1 MLRTTSML
9 RYRVHR
15 ACNSKRGLQADKHNR
30 FVRKLKVKV
39 FSNRSKTVRSTAHV
53 SSIPSYVAVTDG
65 EASTTYSLK
74 KTIGTLVSHGVTV
87 INPAFYGDISVSETT
102 KTSFG
107 DYQYSGS
114 MQLFSQLSTIT
125 TNYRNPRDLATAI
138 SNSLEATDVFDKVE
152 VAGPGFINF
161 FLSDEYISSQAS
173 KMLRQ
178 VSQEV
183 PKKHKKVIVDFSSPN
198 IAKEMHVGHLRSTII
213 GDSLCQALEHRGF
226 TVSRLNH
233 VGDWGTQFGMLIA
246 YMREYGGEGTVDLS
260 DLQSFYKRA
269 KIKFDEDENF
279 RRRAQAAVTELQA
292 YEPETYRVWE
302 QICEASRTEFEAIY
316 DELNVDIEERGESFY
331 NSYIPKVLE
340 ELVEKGIA
348 VMNDGALC
356 IFSDDSDVPLICR
369 KSDGGFNYASTD
381 LAALYHRTQIE
392 DADWIIYVTDTSQRR
407 HFDAVF
413 DAGRRI
419 GWLNS
424 KRDVAVDHVGFG
436 LVTGED
442 GKRLR
447 TRSGETVKLKDLLTE
462 AKERCLQ
469 QFLTRGIDL
478 DMETLRASAQDLGTS
493 AVKYADL
500 RNNISTNYA
509 FSFARM
515 LDLKGN
521 TAVYLQYS
529 FVRVSSILERA
540 KRSTEYAADYVK
552 PTCSTPQERALLLHL
567 LKFDDAID
575 SMLTELMPS
584 KICEFTYTLCVL
596 FNNFY
601 AECKI
606 FGVIEEESR
615 LTTCLLTSV
624 VLKECF
630 KIIGMRPLRR
640 I

>member
-1 MLRTTSML
+1 MLRH
-9 RYRVHR
+9 RVRHV
-15 ACNSKRGLQADKHNR
+15 CKSKRGVRADKSVQKR
-30 FVRKLKVKV
+30 FVRKLKTKV
-39 FSNRSKTVRSTAHV
+39 CPNRSKSARPYSHV
-53 SSIPSYVAVTDG
+53 SNASSYVAVTDG
-65 EASTTYSLK
+65 DPLPTYSLK
-74 KTIGTLVSHGVTV
+74 KTIATLVSQGVAI
-87 INPAFYGDISVSETT
+87 INPVFHGDVSVSETT

-114 MQLFSQLSTIT
+114 MQLFSELSTMAT
-125 TNYRNPRDLATAI
+125 DYGSPRELAVAI
-138 SNSLEATDVFDKVE
+138 SNSLDATEVFHKVE
-152 VAGPGFINF
+152 VAGPGFINI
-161 FLSDEYISSQAS
+161 FLSDKYISLKASQ
-173 KMLRQ
+173 MFRQ
-178 VSQEV
+178 LNQEV
-183 PKKHKKVIVDFSSPN
+183 PKNNKKVIVDFSSPN

-246 YMREYGGEGTVDLS
+246 YMREHGDEGTVGLS
-260 DLQSFYKRA
+260 DLQSFYKQA
-269 KIKFDEDENF
+269 KVKFDEDEHF
-279 RRRAQAAVTELQA
+279 KRRAQAAVTELQA

-302 QICEASRTEFEAIY
+302 QICAASRNEFEAIY
-316 DELNVDIEERGESFY
+316 EELNVEIEERGESFY
-331 NSYIPKVLE
+331 NSFIPKVLE
-340 ELVEKGIA
+340 ELIEKDIA

-381 LAALYHRTQIE
+381 LAALYHRTQVE
-392 DADWIIYVTDTSQRR
+392 DADWIIYVTDISQRR

-413 DAGRRI
+413 SAGRRI

-424 KRDVAVDHVGFG
+424 KKDVAVDHVGFG

-447 TRSGETVKLKDLLTE
+447 TRSGETVKLKDLLVE

-469 QFLTRGIDL
+469 QFQTRGTDL
-478 DMETLRASAQDLGTS
+478 DMETLRTSAHDLGTS

-529 FVRVSSILERA
+529 FVRVNSILERA
-540 KRSTEYAADYVK
+540 NRSNESSANCVD

-567 LKFDDAID
+567 LKFDDAVD

-601 AECKI
+601 TECKI

-615 LTTCLLTSV
+615 LTTCLLTSAV
-624 VLKECF
+624 MKKCF